1 MHLGTLNTKCT
12 NAKTGSGWAKSK
24 KVVSIMVVNYMLKM
38 YYFVNNVRACIT
50 QINSLINLYW
60 EGAASANPIP
70 QALLRKAD
78 VVTFKFLS
86 GRAYVLT
93 DKYQEARDALL
104 YALEHCHKDAHE
116 NRRRI
121 LDLLIPV
128 QLYFG
133 E

>member
-1 MHLGTLNTKCT
+1 MSLTKLQGLCA
-12 NAKTGSGWAKSK
+12 NAKIGSGWTRTK
-24 KVVSIMVVNYMLKM
+24 KVASIMVVNYMLKM
-38 YYFVNNVRACIT
+38 YFSVNNVRACMT
-50 QINSLINLYW
+50 QIVALDNSYW
-60 EGAASANPIP
+60 PPSAKHIP
-70 QALLRKAD
+70 EALLRKAD
-78 VVTFKFLS
+78 MVTYKFLS

-93 DKYQEARDALL
+93 DKYQDARDALL
-104 YALEHCHKDAHE
+104 YALEHCHKGAHE

>member
-1 MHLGTLNTKCT
+1 MHIGTLNTKCT
-12 NAKTGSGWAKSK
+12 SAKTGSGWTRTK
-24 KVVSIMVVNYMLKM
+24 KVASIMVVNYMLKM
-38 YYFVNNVRACIT
+38 YYFVNNVRACMT
-50 QINSLINLYW
+50 QINSLLNLYW
-60 EGAASANPIP
+60 PPSAKHIP
-70 QALLRKAD
+70 EALLRKAD
-78 VVTFKFLS
+78 MVTFKFLS
-86 GRAYVLT
+86 GRAFVLT
-93 DKYQEARDALL
+93 DKYQEASDALL